1 MDRFNESFDE
11 IKIPVTSIPQILY
24 AGYRITKDKGSFI
37 KLVDKVADFVANYD
51 SNDEY
56 KQFVQSGTG
65 SHENVNGR
73 FQYWRNIVKGL

>member
-24 AGYRITKDKGSFI
+24 AGYRVTKNGPFT
-37 KLVDKVADFVANYD
+37 KLVDNVADFVVNYD

-56 KQFVQSGTG
+56 KQFVQSGTE

-73 FQYWRNIVKGL
+73 FQYWRNIIKGL